1 MKPTEAHDHKR
12 KKLSEE
18 ETIEQTEE
26 PSSED
31 DSESGHG
38 SDGSSSYD
46 DSSDE
51 IDYIKNLNLDRNGR
65 PHNFPNQI
73 SFPEDLGAVI
83 DDTDGPLRSDK
94 TQKRK
99 RRARSPTSFGLI
111 LSQALEAS
119 EKSNATGPSTTLHP
133 ATRQAN
139 RIAKQQAA
147 SESQRKQSAIKRHEL
162 QERGHIKDVIGGW
175 TPRPAVPFSEW
186 LVQSNR
192 QWSEKGDYVGGA
204 SQEKTLRRL
213 AQTGVVKLFNAI
225 RAAQNVDDQD
235 PQASL
240 TTTLSGAQ
248 KRKLNKLVGDKAS
261 KKCLIDDPDAPS
273 ETPALEGEGAVTR
286 SKPNVLGSRG
296 KDEALANLSKA
307 TFLELIKSGGKPR

>member
-1 MKPTEAHDHKR
+1 MKQGEVNHQKRQKLATGPTVEPV
-12 KKLSEE
+12 
-18 ETIEQTEE
+18 EE
-26 PSSED
+26 PSSEE
-31 DSESGHG
+31 DSSSGHG

-46 DSSDE
+46 ESEEE
-51 IDYIKNLNLDRNGR
+51 IDYIKGLNLDKNGR
-65 PHNFPNQI
+65 PNNVQNSL
-73 SFPEDLGAVI
+73 SFPEDLGAVM
-83 DDTDGPLRSDK
+83 DDKDGPMRSDK

-147 SESQRKQSAIKRHEL
+147 SETQRKQSAAARHEL

-186 LVQSNR
+186 LVQRNR
-192 QWSEKGDYVGGA
+192 QWSQEGAYVGGA

-213 AQTGVVKLFNAI
+213 AQTGVVQLFNAI
-225 RAAQNVDDQD
+225 RAAQNVDDLD
-235 PQASL
+235 PKLSVAA
-240 TTTLSGAQ
+240 TLSGAQ

-261 KKCLIDDPDAPS
+261 KKSLENPDSPADPQA
-273 ETPALEGEGAVTR
+273 EVTVAR

-307 TFLELIKSGGKPR
+307 TFLELIKSGGKPS

>member
-1 MKPTEAHDHKR
+1 MKQTEVHDHKR
-12 KKLSEE
+12 KKLTTAPSPDPP
-18 ETIEQTEE
+18 EE

-31 DSESGHG
+31 DSESGDG
-38 SDGSSSYD
+38 SDGSSYD
-46 DSSDE
+46 DSEDE
-51 IDYIKNLNLDRNGR
+51 IDYIKNLNLDKNGR
-65 PHNFPNQI
+65 PRPGQI
-73 SFPEDLGAVI
+73 FPEDLGAVV
-83 DDTDGPLRSDK
+83 DEQDGLPRSEK

-99 RRARSPTSFGLI
+99 RRARSPTSFGLM

-147 SESQRKQSAIKRHEL
+147 SESQRKQTAATRHEL

-186 LVQSNR
+186 LVQGDR
-192 QWSEKGDYVGGA
+192 KWSEEGAYVGGA

-225 RAAQNVDDQD
+225 RAAQNVDDED
-235 PQASL
+235 AKASL
-240 TTTLSGAQ
+240 TTLSGAQ
-248 KRKLNKLVGDKAS
+248 KRKLNKLVGDKLS
-261 KKCLIDDPDAPS
+261 KKAAENPDPAALADAP
-273 ETPALEGEGAVTR
+273 EGEPSVGR
-286 SKPNVLGSRG
+286 FKPNVLGSRG

-307 TFLELIKSGGKPR
+307 TFLELIKSGGKPS